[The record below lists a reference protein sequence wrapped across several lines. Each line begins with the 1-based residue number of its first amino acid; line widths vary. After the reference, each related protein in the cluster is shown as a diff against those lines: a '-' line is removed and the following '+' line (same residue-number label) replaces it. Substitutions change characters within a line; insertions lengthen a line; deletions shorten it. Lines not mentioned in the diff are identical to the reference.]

1 MAVDDELYGRYS
13 SALEKSCGLARR
25 DVSRVV
31 EAFAGDPDALRDALL
46 TSYPAIVEKYGDL
59 AASSAMEFYE
69 ESRELARAPGLY
81 SPVMADADP
90 RDVLERNVRYSMGD
104 YYGTGDKAALASR
117 LGDSAQRHVM
127 NAAERTLVANAKRD
141 RAHPRWALVPHAGAC
156 PYCMMLGSRGFAYRS
171 KDTAMASRHD
181 GCGCTPVVDFD
192 RKSPKLKGYD
202 PDALYDQ
209 WKHPEIYDGMPDETR
224 AVVSSLRVYEASGKA
239 RYHKP
244 ISSFIGTDDERDLFA
259 HKAIL
264 DAGRELDVLKEDA
277 PDGYS
282 NIDLL
287 IDGVKYEVKS
297 PVNSGLR
304 VVEQNLRKAKRQFE
318 KQYGEPQK
326 EVTVVFNGA
335 GVELEDEVIA
345 RGIEREMARHGIDRV
360 IQIRKDGTIREM

>member
-31 EAFAGDPDALRDALL
+31 EASAGDLDALRDALL

-69 ESRELARAPGLY
+69 ESRELAKAPGPY

-90 RDVLERNVRYSMGD
+90 RDALERNVRYSMGD
-104 YYGTGDKAALASR
+104 YYGTGDKAALTSK

-156 PYCMMLGSRGFAYRS
+156 PYCMMLGSRGFAYKS

-202 PDALYDQ
+202 PDALYREWHEAEMAKAQIIKSDIEGHDGYYIPPNKIIGYALKEENKAEAFELALGFTRQ
-209 WKHPEIYDGMPDETR
+209 NADELTKLIIEECSKRAPEFEGGSRWGRKYSHS
-224 AVVSSLRVYEASGKA
+224 VVMEGANGKA
-239 RYHKP
+239 AKVK
-244 ISSFIGTDDERDLFA
+244 ICWIMDE
-259 HKAIL
+259 
-264 DAGRELDVLKEDA
+264 G
-277 PDGYS
+277 S
-282 NIDLL
+282 NRMRLT
-287 IDGVKYEVKS
+287 
-297 PVNSGLR
+297 
-304 VVEQNLRKAKRQFE
+304 
-318 KQYGEPQK
+318 
-326 EVTVVFNGA
+326 TVFV
-335 GVELEDEVIA
+335 D
-345 RGIEREMARHGIDRV
+345 
-360 IQIRKDGTIREM
+360 K